1 MRRALG
7 VVLAALLGAAPV
19 AMAAAGAG
27 DPERRAAE
35 SRKVVRAFMQ
45 ALKKELKGAMEKG
58 GPVRAIAVCR
68 ERAPAIAQRF
78 SKETGWEVG
87 RTSLRYRN
95 PANAPDA
102 WERRVLESFEARRR
116 AGEPAARLEHYEV
129 TPRDGRRVFRYMK
142 AIPTGP
148 VCLACHGERLAP
160 EVARALDR
168 HYPGDRARGFRVGDI
183 RGAFTIVQPL
193 D

>member
-1 MRRALG
+1 MKRALG
-7 VVLAALLGAAPV
+7 VGLAALLGAAPL
-19 AMAAAGAG
+19 AMASTEA
-27 DPERRAAE
+27 DDLERRAAE
-35 SRKVVRAFMQ
+35 SREVVRAFMQ
-45 ALKKELKGAMEKG
+45 ALKGELMRAMQEG

-68 ERAPAIAQRF
+68 ERAPAVAARF
-78 SKETGWEVG
+78 SRKTGWEVG

-102 WERRVLESFEARRR
+102 WERHVLESFEARRR

-129 TPRDGRRVFRYMK
+129 TVRDGRRVFRYMK
-142 AIPTGP
+142 AIPTGG